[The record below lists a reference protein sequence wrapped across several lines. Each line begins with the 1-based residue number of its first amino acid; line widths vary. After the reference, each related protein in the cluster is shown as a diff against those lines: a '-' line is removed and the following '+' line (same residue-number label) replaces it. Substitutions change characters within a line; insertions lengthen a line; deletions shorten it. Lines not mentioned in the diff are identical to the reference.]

1 MRKIVIKNKEDFDQL
16 KKVFPDT
23 NIVTIY
29 RSLNFQIKSVRASRI
44 RCYAMNFLS
53 SAELLTTK

>member
-1 MRKIVIKNKEDFDQL
+1 MRKIVIKNKEEFLQL
-16 KKVFPDT
+16 QKEFPLT
-23 NIVTIY
+23 ARRTIY
-29 RSLNFQIKSVRASRI
+29 EALSFKSHSLNASLI